1 MPFSEVDRAR
11 DLVLRFGW
19 NAMAYQIL
27 NPGMR
32 LWFAAGGEG
41 VVGYVRAGGY
51 RVVAGAP
58 VCPPERLAEV
68 AAEFAADT
76 RRVRQRL
83 CYFGAQDRMRELL
96 AERGPASALLLG
108 AQPAWDPAHWQ
119 GIVSAKASLRA
130 QLARARNK
138 GVTVR
143 RSGSSGEPGL
153 QGCLTEWIER
163 RGLPPM
169 HFLVEWNI
177 LPHLLD
183 RRLFVAERAGRTVG
197 FLIASPIPRRDGW
210 LIEQIIRGE
219 AAPNGTTELLLD
231 SAVRAFAEEGARYV
245 TLGLSPLSR
254 AVPQEP
260 APPWSLRPLL
270 ALTRVHARR
279 FYNFE
284 GLERF
289 KRKFLPE
296 SWEPI
301 YAITDR
307 PRVSPRTLYAIA
319 GAFGG
324 RSPVLFIGHALL
336 RALGQ
341 EARWAVARARTFPA
355 LLRAAAGP
363 ARTAREEGERP
374 AGVAASARPARRAR
388 GAASRGAGARSP
400 RAGG

>member
-1 MPFSEVDRAR
+1 MATPDIRRAR
-11 DLVLRFGW
+11 ELVLRFGW

-32 LWFAAGGEG
+32 LWFSADGEG
-41 VVGYVRAGGY
+41 VAGYVRAGGY

-58 VCPPERLAEV
+58 VCAAGAPRRGGGRIRGGHPPGAPAPLLFRRPGPDDSSCWRSAV
-68 AAEFAADT
+68 RPRRCCSAPSRCGT
-76 RRVRQRL
+76 RRRWH
-83 CYFGAQDRMRELL
+83 A
-96 AERGPASALLLG
+96 
-108 AQPAWDPAHWQ
+108 
-119 GIVSAKASLRA
+119 IVAAKASLRA

-143 RSGSSGEPGL
+143 PSASSQEPGL
-153 QGCLTEWIER
+153 QRCLTEWIER

-177 LPHLLD
+177 LPRLLD
-183 RRLFVAERAGRTVG
+183 RRLFVAERAGETVG
-197 FLIASPIPRRDGW
+197 FLIASPIPLRDGW
-210 LIEQIIRGE
+210 LIEQIIRGR

-231 SAVRAFAEEGARYV
+231 TAVRAFAADGAGYV

-260 APPWSLRPLL
+260 APPWSLRLL
-270 ALTRVHARR
+270 LGLTRVHARR

-301 YAITDR
+301 YAVTDR
-307 PRVSPRTLYAIA
+307 PRVSLRTLYAIA

-324 RSPVLFIGHALL
+324 TSPLLFIGHALL

-341 EARWAVARARTFPA
+341 EARW
-355 LLRAAAGP
+355 LRD
-363 ARTAREEGERP
+363 
-374 AGVAASARPARRAR
+374 
-388 GAASRGAGARSP
+388 GAKLRK
-400 RAGG
+400 

>member
-1 MPFSEVDRAR
+1 MLSPDLQRAR
-11 DLVLRFGW
+11 DLVLRWGW

-32 LWFAAGGEG
+32 LWFSRDGEG
-41 VVGYVRAGGY
+41 MAGYVCANRY

-58 VCPPERLAEV
+58 VCPPERLSDV

-76 RRVRQRL
+76 RRARQRL
-83 CYFGAQDRMRELL
+83 CYFGAQDRMLELL
-96 AERGPASALLLG
+96 TEQGPGSALLLG
-108 AQPAWDPAHWQ
+108 AQPVWNPAHWH
-119 GIVSAKASLRA
+119 GILAGKASLRA

-138 GVTVR
+138 EVAVR
-143 RSGSSGEPGL
+143 PSRDARDPAL
-153 QGCLTEWIER
+153 QRCLNEWIER

-183 RRLFVAERAGRTVG
+183 RRLFVAERAGEAVG
-197 FLIASPIPRRDGW
+197 FLIASPIPLRKGW
-210 LIEQIIRGE
+210 LIEQIVRGRS
-219 AAPNGTTELLLD
+219 APNGTTELLLD
-231 SAVRAFAEEGARYV
+231 TAICALAEDGAEYV

-254 AVPQEP
+254 AVPQTP
-260 APPWSLRPLL
+260 APPWTIRPLL
-270 ALTRVHARR
+270 AWMRVHTRR

-301 YAITDR
+301 YAVTDR
-307 PRVSPRTLYAIA
+307 PCVSLRTLYAIA

-324 RSPVLFIGHALL
+324 TSPVLFVGHALL
-336 RALGQ
+336 RSAMR
-341 EARWAVARARTFPA
+341 EARWAVARAR
-355 LLRAAAGP
+355 
-363 ARTAREEGERP
+363 
-374 AGVAASARPARRAR
+374 
-388 GAASRGAGARSP
+388 RS
-400 RAGG
+400 

>member
-1 MPFSEVDRAR
+1 MPSPDVRRAR
-11 DLVLRFGW
+11 ALVLRFGW

-32 LWFAAGGEG
+32 LWFSAGGEG
-41 VVGYVRAGGY
+41 VAGYVRAGGY

-58 VCPPERLAEV
+58 VAPPERLAEV

-76 RRVRQRL
+76 RRARQRL
-83 CYFGAQDRMRELL
+83 CYFGAQDRMLELL
-96 AERGPASALLLG
+96 PAERGPASALLLG
-108 AQPAWDPAHWQ
+108 AQPVWNPARWNA
-119 GIVSAKASLRA
+119 IVPAKASLRA

-143 RSGSSGEPGL
+143 PSASSQEPGL
-153 QGCLTEWIER
+153 QRCLTEWIER

-177 LPHLLD
+177 LPRLLD
-183 RRLFVAERAGRTVG
+183 RRLFVAERAGETVG
-197 FLIASPIPRRDGW
+197 FLIASPIPLRQGW
-210 LIEQIIRGE
+210 LIEQIIRGR

-231 SAVRAFAEEGARYV
+231 TAVRAFAADGAEYV

-254 AVPQEP
+254 AVPQQP

-270 ALTRVHARR
+270 ALTRIHARR

-301 YAITDR
+301 YAVTDR
-307 PRVSPRTLYAIA
+307 PRVSLRTLYAIA

-324 RSPVLFIGHALL
+324 TSPVLFIGHALL
-336 RALGQ
+336 RALMQ
-341 EARWAVARARTFPA
+341 EARWVRDGAK
-355 LLRAAAGP
+355 LRK
-363 ARTAREEGERP
+363 
-374 AGVAASARPARRAR
+374 
-388 GAASRGAGARSP
+388 
-400 RAGG
+400 